1 MRLSTKNILTFTRT
15 LFTAARFIVLVF
27 FIFAANLNA
36 QNNEVFTLTADALQD
51 GKSVELNKLTWKYHA
66 GDDAAWANP
75 QFDDSSWDKLE
86 ETVIKPEAIPKS
98 GWNGRAWFRLYVQID
113 ESLADKNF
121 AFIMVQRGASEIY
134 LDGKKLVT
142 FGAVTDT
149 EISEYNPSR
158 LPIPFRFEG
167 AGEHLIAVR
176 FASETLAD
184 MSVGIASWLA
194 NGGIYPSFSLA
205 IRNADDLNGI
215 ISQYAFTSSMRVG
228 FLFIGFLLA
237 LALLHFLLYI
247 FYRVERGNLF
257 YSIYAFS
264 FAILLVC
271 GNLMV
276 HGHQPILPSIIA
288 GMINS
293 TMLAVEFVA
302 LLAFVH
308 VVFARPLGK
317 LFWIL
322 TAAWAVSSVLNCIF
336 LNKTSNF
343 RILTNVLIGL
353 SFTFCILILVKAL
366 REKRPGAWILMVGV
380 QLLSFG
386 MFSILL
392 NQFGVLD
399 LPENFLIFGQF
410 ALILAVPIAVSVF
423 LARNFARTNRDL
435 KTQLAQVEELSLQKI
450 EQERQSAELRAENER
465 RAKELEGARALQLS
479 MLPNKLPQ
487 IPYLEI
493 AAYMKPATEVGGDY
507 YDFHVGDDGTLTV
520 AVGDAT
526 GHGLK
531 AGTVVTATKGLF
543 NNLAPAPDIPDTFKQ
558 ISRSLKLMNLRGLFM
573 AMTMLKIKDNR
584 FSISA
589 AGMPSTLIYRH
600 ATGEIEE
607 INLRAVPLGSF
618 AAIEYKKQEYTLSN
632 NDCVVLMSDG
642 FTEMFNESGE
652 MLGDGE
658 ANKTLKESAQLSPQ
672 EIINRFVKVGEDWAG
687 KRPPDDDVTF
697 VVLKVKS
704 NNAF

>member
-36 QNNEVFTLTADALQD
+36 QNNEVFTLTADALQE

-158 LPIPFRFEG
+158 LPIPFRFEDT
-167 AGEHLIAVR
+167 GEHIIAVR
-176 FASETLAD
+176 FASKTLAD
-184 MSVGIASWLA
+184 MSVGTASWLA
-194 NGGIYPSFSLA
+194 NGGVYPGFSLA
-205 IRNADDLNGI
+205 IKNADDLNGI
-215 ISQYAFTSSMRVG
+215 INQYANTSSMRIG
-228 FLFIGFLLA
+228 FLFIGVLLA
-237 LALLHFLLYI
+237 LALLHFLLYL

-264 FAILLVC
+264 FSILLLC

-308 VVFARPLGK
+308 VVFGRPLGK
-317 LFWIL
+317 FFWIL
-322 TAAWAVSSVLNCIF
+322 TAAWAVSTVLNCIF
-336 LNKTSNF
+336 LSKIGNF
-343 RILTNVLIGL
+343 RMLTNALIGL
-353 SFTFCILILVKAL
+353 SFTFCILILVKSL
-366 REKRPGAWILMVGV
+366 REKRQGAWILMVGV

-392 NQFGVLD
+392 KQFGILD
-399 LPENFLIFGQF
+399 LPEEFSIFGETV
-410 ALILAVPIAVSVF
+410 LILAVPIAVSVF
-423 LARNFARTNRDL
+423 LARSFARTNRNL

-465 RAKELEGARALQLS
+465 RAKELEEARALQLS
-479 MLPNKLPQ
+479 MLPNKLPK
-487 IPYLEI
+487 IPNLEI

-507 YDFHVGDDGTLTV
+507 YDFYVGDDGTLTV

-531 AGTVVTATKGLF
+531 AGSVVTATKSLF
-543 NNLAPAPDIPDTFKQ
+543 NAFAGTENIPQIFKQ
-558 ISRSLKLMNLRGLFM
+558 ISQALKRMNLRGLFM
-573 AMTMLKIKDNR
+573 AMTMLKIKDNNLTVGV
-584 FSISA
+584 
-589 AGMPSTLIYRH
+589 AGMPSVLIYRSE
-600 ATGEIEE
+600 TKQVEE
-607 INLRAVPLGSF
+607 ILIRAMPLGSVANF
-618 AAIEYKKQEYTLSN
+618 PYKEQKFNLSVG
-632 NDCVVLMSDG
+632 DCIVVMSDG
-642 FTEMFNESGE
+642 FPEMFNVENEMIGFEKAAEILPEVAAES
-652 MLGDGE
+652 L
-658 ANKTLKESAQLSPQ
+658 Q
-672 EIINRFVKVGEDWAG
+672 EIINYFVEVSEAWAG
-687 KRPPDDDVTF
+687 GRPQDDDVTF
-697 VVLKVKS
+697 VVLKVVR
-704 NNAF
+704 